1 VIVDPNVSSS
11 RSAGGQQQQWLTYR
25 FLPEKGGEK
34 VKQRPELFDDEIVD
48 RGGLEVAHDLLL
60 DDRSAL
66 AEEIL
71 THEAGMF
78 RTDPIQ
84 GGREPRIHFL
94 LYNAATQNDDNDD
107 NGDKSI
113 R

>member
-1 VIVDPNVSSS
+1 
-11 RSAGGQQQQWLTYR
+11 
-25 FLPEKGGEK
+25 LPEKE
-34 VKQRPELFDDEIVD
+34 VKQRPDLSTTKSSIAVD
-48 RGGLEVAHDLLL
+48 CKVAHDLLL
-60 DDRSAL
+60 DDHLAL
-66 AEEIL
+66 AEEIW

-94 LYNAATQNDDNDD
+94 LYGAATQNDGNDD

-113 R
+113 I